1 MGASKELFE
10 KMREEEIL
18 GEEAR
23 AELHWMEQEYYDRFP
38 KKPIQ
43 DDNNI

>member
-1 MGASKELFE
+1 MGATRKLYT
-10 KMREEEIL
+10 KWLEEQPL

-23 AELHWMEQEYYDRFP
+23 AELHWMEQEFYCRYPNKNQD
-38 KKPIQ
+38 